1 MKSMQDY
8 DKENITENTVKRVG
22 AILTS
27 DDFTMEKVKSASQA
41 LVAILKWSTAM
52 L

>member
-1 MKSMQDY
+1 MQDY